1 MKKTYFFILLFS
13 VTICYSQSGAPAS
26 PYYNGF
32 NWNQTGT
39 ALKDALSSKITT
51 THTTTLTYSQVWEA
65 LKIVDLDPTNSSNV
79 QLVYGWENGS
89 DGDVT
94 NDRTR
99 SKFNNGG
106 AVGEWNR
113 EHVFPQSLG
122 NPELGQSGPGA
133 DAQMLRASDVQ
144 RNGTR
149 GNKKFAAGTGIQS
162 STVGVNWYPGDE
174 WKGDCA
180 RIIMY
185 MYLRYGSQCLP
196 TYVTA
201 GNTNATDSNMVDL
214 LLQWNAEDPVSTYED
229 NRNTYLGNVNNT
241 YGQGNRN
248 PFIDNPYLATV
259 IWGGP
264 VAENRW
270 PSIFLSAENFTNLN
284 DISVYPNPANDN
296 KINIETEIELNEI
309 QLININGQL
318 IQSISKP
325 VLSNNTFSLE
335 NLNSGFYLLKISSDN
350 ESITKKILVN

>member
-13 VTICYSQSGAPAS
+13 VTICYSQSGTPAS

-32 NWNQTGT
+32 NWNQTGS
-39 ALKDALSSKITT
+39 ALKDALSTKITT

-99 SKFNNGG
+99 NKFNNGG

-122 NPELGQSGPGA
+122 NPELGQLGPGS

-149 GNKKFAAGTGIQS
+149 GNRKYAAGSGIQS
-162 STVGVNWYPGDE
+162 SSVGVNWYPGDE

-196 TYVTA
+196 IYVTA
-201 GNTNATDSNMVDL
+201 GNTNTTDSNMVDL

-229 NRNTYLGNVNNT
+229 NRNAYLGNANNT

-264 VAENRW
+264 IAENRW
-270 PSIFLSAENFTNLN
+270 PSIFLSTENFTNFN
-284 DISVYPNPANDN
+284 DISVHPNPANDN
-296 KINIETEIELNEI
+296 KINIETEIELTEI

-325 VLSNNTFSLE
+325 VLSNNIYSLE
-335 NLNSGFYLLKISSDN
+335 NLNSGFYLLRISSEN